1 MSSADDYSA
10 LRHAAGLVDRSA
22 ERGRL
27 WLSGGDRRR
36 YLQGLLTNDIEALAA
51 GTGCY
56 AAYLT
61 AQGRMIADMRVFDVS
76 PEMPQEVDP
85 RDVPWERVEEDSFPY
100 IVRQDAGPQNPLGQV
115 KFMCPNEYDV
125 YLHDTP
131 SRRHF
136 GYGSR
141 FLSHGCVRVQDPMVL
156 ASYLLQDSPLSSPD
170 SMLAIMADSTWRQ
183 VGLKRRVPVLIEYR
197 TAWLDEAGVV
207 QFRPDVYGLD
217 QRLDAALKSG
227 RLSGL

>member
-1 MSSADDYSA
+1 M
-10 LRHAAGLVDRSA
+10 LPRF
-22 ERGRL
+22 
-27 WLSGGDRRR
+27 RRDKE
-36 YLQGLLTNDIEALAA
+36 YFLAN
-51 GTGCY
+51 
-56 AAYLT
+56 
-61 AQGRMIADMRVFDVS
+61 DMRVFDVS
-76 PEMPQEVDP
+76 PEIPQEVDP

-100 IVRQDAGPQNPLGQV
+100 IVRQDAGPRNPLGQV

-227 RLSGL
+227 RLSGFELNPKVLRNSRSTTTRDWATLRTRR